1 MIIKESP
8 MGWYQRSQTALVN
21 PRPTAEAEF
30 LMEIIGEGQSV
41 TGKVFELTNLPRY
54 ADLQI
59 FARSYP
65 KHIHNIRHRRI
76 RREAYRINHRCKASN
91 KRYPSN
97 K

>member
-1 MIIKESP
+1 MIIKESRI
-8 MGWYQRSQTALVN
+8 GWYQRSQTAQVN
-21 PRPTAEAEF
+21 PRSTAEAEF

-41 TGKVFELTNLPRY
+41 TDKVFELTNLPRY

-65 KHIHNIRHRRI
+65 KHILNIRNRRI
-76 RREAYRINHRCKASN
+76 RREAYRIHHRWKAFN
-91 KRYPSN
+91 KRRPSN

>member
-1 MIIKESP
+1 MIIEESR
-8 MGWYQRSQTALVN
+8 MGWYQRSQTTQVN

-76 RREAYRINHRCKASN
+76 RKEAYRIHRSWKAFKKRYRSN
-91 KRYPSN
+91 K
-97 K
+97 

>member
-8 MGWYQRSQTALVN
+8 MGWYQRSQTAQVN

-76 RREAYRINHRCKASN
+76 RKEAYRIHHRWKANRRLTN
-91 KRYPSN
+91 KGS
-97 K
+97 